1 MVNHL
6 NRKMNRKNTGFTLIE
21 ILVVLAII
29 ATLLSLVS
37 PRYFHSIDRSK
48 ETILKHDLA
57 TMRDAIDKFYSD
69 KNAYPDTLGDLVQFH
84 YLRAIPKDPITES
97 ASSWLII
104 PPEQIEVKGNVY
116 DVKSGSKAISADGT
130 AYSEW

>member
-1 MVNHL
+1 MVNRP
-6 NRKMNRKNTGFTLIE
+6 NRKSTGFTLIE

-69 KNAYPDTLGDLVQFH
+69 KNAYPETLDDLVQFH

-97 ASSWLII
+97 AATWIII
-104 PPEQIEVKGNVY
+104 PPEQIEVKGSVY
-116 DVKSGSKAISADGT
+116 DVKSGSKAISAGGI